1 MSILTHARTY
11 VHHHTQTVP
20 PYNQTPPTRT
30 RRIHACPPSAS
41 PPAQPR
47 TRPRPT
53 HRPPSTPPVHPIDP
67 THSSPRPCGTHEQTH
82 LCTREHTDA
91 HAHTRTHEYTRVRT
105 RVVSVKAVAT
115 AGSVAEHGEEGL
127 PRRGNTIHTLTHLL
141 RLASVA
147 LIAPRQ
153 RGDQKSAGGGGCF
166 PFQKFKNGG
175 WSSIQTSRA
184 ANHCITQR
192 ASANRV
198 GTRVCKP
205 GSNPRLHAASRSTS
219 FFAPR
224 PGMISHVAFLIK
236 NNSS

>member
-1 MSILTHARTY
+1 MWTAQPQTHVYTHACTY
-11 VHHHTQTVP
+11 VRAP
-20 PYNQTPPTRT
+20 PYANGTPVQPNPTHAYSTYTCLPPIRFPTCPAPHTSTAYPPPALHPTRPPHRSDPLIPAAVWHPRTDAPVHT
-30 RRIHACPPSAS
+30 RAHEC
-41 PPAQPR
+41 PR
-47 TRPRPT
+47 TRT
-53 HRPPSTPPVHPIDP
+53 H
-67 THSSPRPCGTHEQTH
+67 
-82 LCTREHTDA
+82 
-91 HAHTRTHEYTRVRT
+91 THEYTRVRT

-184 ANHCITQR
+184 ANHCMP
-192 ASANRV
+192 S
-198 GTRVCKP
+198 P
-205 GSNPRLHAASRSTS
+205 
-219 FFAPR
+219 
-224 PGMISHVAFLIK
+224 
-236 NNSS
+236 

>member
-184 ANHCITQR
+184 ANRANVELTSRAPARQYEVGSARCRTAVCDSYPTQ
-192 ASANRV
+192 
-198 GTRVCKP
+198 P
-205 GSNPRLHAASRSTS
+205 SRG
-219 FFAPR
+219 PL
-224 PGMISHVAFLIK
+224 PLP
-236 NNSS
+236 

>member
-1 MSILTHARTY
+1 MIFFCFVASFKMG
-11 VHHHTQTVP
+11 
-20 PYNQTPPTRT
+20 
-30 RRIHACPPSAS
+30 CSAAPLS
-41 PPAQPR
+41 RGVAVQQR
-47 TRPRPT
+47 L
-53 HRPPSTPPVHPIDP
+53 IGW
-67 THSSPRPCGTHEQTH
+67 CGTHEQTH

-205 GSNPRLHAASRSTS
+205 GSNPRLHAASHLPH
-219 FFAPR
+219 FPR
-224 PGMISHVAFLIK
+224 RDQG
-236 NNSS
+236 

>member
-184 ANHCITQR
+184 ANSTNIEPSFPCACTSWKDRQGAGPLSVTAIRLSQR
-192 ASANRV
+192 EA
-198 GTRVCKP
+198 TRVF
-205 GSNPRLHAASRSTS
+205 GQYHDA
-219 FFAPR
+219 
-224 PGMISHVAFLIK
+224 VALGVLF
-236 NNSS
+236 